1 MGFTELVG
9 NIGFYGA
16 CLVAL
21 ALWVDKQIKNH
32 REDTQKTIEMLRED
46 AKEDKERLLDEIA
59 HNRDVLSRVVT
70 TNDMLA
76 KDVSVIVKD
85 LTVKVDKILDKME
98 V

>member
-21 ALWVDKQIKNH
+21 AMWVDKQIKNH

-46 AKEDKERLLDEIA
+46 AKENLRKNVLNNTVNSDGQPVENINNEIKS
-59 HNRDVLSRVVT
+59 LQ
-70 TNDMLA
+70 A
-76 KDVSVIVKD
+76 KSDAKTGNPSTK
-85 LTVKVDKILDKME
+85 
-98 V
+98 